1 MVKIFLWSWAYPCE
15 VRSLKACGIHRISVL
30 ADLLC
35 TSSHD
40 EISFS
45 FLVKSWFSFFLLI
58 KYPHA
63 CNAFK
68 NIIFVMFPKSSGKWI
83 YELLS
88 FSYQI
93 FAIKLSPVVRAVKES
108 DQSCMDILGIIII

>member
-1 MVKIFLWSWAYPCE
+1 
-15 VRSLKACGIHRISVL
+15 
-30 ADLLC
+30 
-35 TSSHD
+35 
-40 EISFS
+40 
-45 FLVKSWFSFFLLI
+45 
-58 KYPHA
+58 
-63 CNAFK
+63 
-68 NIIFVMFPKSSGKWI
+68 MFPKSSGKWI